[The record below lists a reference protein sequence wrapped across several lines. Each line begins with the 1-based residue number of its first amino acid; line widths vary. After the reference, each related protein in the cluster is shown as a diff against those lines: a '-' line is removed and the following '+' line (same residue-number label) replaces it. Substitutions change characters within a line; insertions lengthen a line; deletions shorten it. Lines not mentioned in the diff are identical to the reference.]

1 VHDDDAITA
10 FEQRQQRPTHEWYTK
25 PLASGRKERTPWAKC
40 ASSPAYKG
48 SNTLREYQLEGLN
61 WLSFCWHT
69 KVNSILADEM
79 GLGKTIQSV
88 SLLNYLFEKQG
99 VWGPYLVVAPLSTLP
114 HWQRELESW
123 TKLNTVIYHGSKEA
137 RQAILQHEWW
147 FEDDATGGR
156 SKKGAQLHKF
166 NVLLTTYEMV
176 NLPYA
181 PGEPHLASTHWRC
194 LVVDEAHRLKNS
206 DSKLNQELEKFTTD
220 HMLLLTGTPL
230 QNNPTELYSLL
241 HVASPAEFPSFEAFE
256 GRFGDLSTK
265 KNVEKLHAAM
275 RPYFLRRMKADVE
288 KSVPPKEEIVVQVEL
303 TSTQKQW

>member
-1 VHDDDAITA
+1 MHDDDAITA

-114 HWQRELESW
+114 HWQVCVAECRR
-123 TKLNTVIYHGSKEA
+123 V
-137 RQAILQHEWW
+137 
-147 FEDDATGGR
+147 
-156 SKKGAQLHKF
+156 
-166 NVLLTTYEMV
+166 
-176 NLPYA
+176 
-181 PGEPHLASTHWRC
+181 
-194 LVVDEAHRLKNS
+194 
-206 DSKLNQELEKFTTD
+206 
-220 HMLLLTGTPL
+220 PL
-230 QNNPTELYSLL
+230 S
-241 HVASPAEFPSFEAFE
+241 AAECC
-256 GRFGDLSTK
+256 
-265 KNVEKLHAAM
+265 
-275 RPYFLRRMKADVE
+275 
-288 KSVPPKEEIVVQVEL
+288 
-303 TSTQKQW
+303 